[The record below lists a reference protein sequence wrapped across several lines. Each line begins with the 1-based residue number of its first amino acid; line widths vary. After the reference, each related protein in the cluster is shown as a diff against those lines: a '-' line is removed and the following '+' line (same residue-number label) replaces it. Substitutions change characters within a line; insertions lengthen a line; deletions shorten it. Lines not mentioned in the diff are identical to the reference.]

1 MTARATT
8 TTTRTAPATATVTEP
23 AARFRD
29 LLAAEWLKLWSLR
42 STVWAYVLGTFVVV
56 GFNVGATY
64 DRYRYWSAHNA
75 ADRAAFV
82 SDGIAHQYA
91 YTTNAGTI
99 MMLAAGAIGAVA
111 ITGEY
116 GTGLIRTTFAA
127 VPARRSVMA
136 AKAGVLTLVM
146 TGYGA
151 LVAALSFWLS
161 QAILARRDAGVSI
174 TDPGSVRVVVASAL
188 LAPVCGLVGMAI
200 GALLRHGGATIVT
213 VVVVVLVLP
222 LVFADDRHWAAVVDH
237 ALASSAWMRLVDV
250 RYDPGMGVPF
260 PWTVGGAWTV
270 YALWALGAA
279 AVAVFAA
286 PRRDQ

>member
-1 MTARATT
+1 MT
-8 TTTRTAPATATVTEP
+8 ATATATATVTVDVTEP

-42 STVWAYVLGTFVVV
+42 STVWAYVIGTLVVV

-64 DRYRYWSAHNA
+64 DRYRYWTARNA
-75 ADRAAFV
+75 ADRADFIA
-82 SDGIAHQYA
+82 DGIAHQYA
-91 YTTNAGTI
+91 YTTNAGTV

-127 VPARRSVMA
+127 IPARRSVMA

-151 LVAALSFWLS
+151 VVAALSFWLS
-161 QAILARRDAGVSI
+161 QAILARRDAGVSVG
-174 TDPGSVRVVVASAL
+174 DPGSLRLVVASAL
-188 LAPVCGLVGMAI
+188 LAPVCGLAGMAI
-200 GALLRHGGATIVT
+200 GVLLRHGGAAIVT
-213 VVVVVLVLP
+213 VVVVLLVVP

-237 ALASSAWMRLVDV
+237 ALPSSAWMRLVDV
-250 RYDPGMGVPF
+250 RYDPGVGIPF

-270 YALWALGAA
+270 FALWALGAA

>member
-1 MTARATT
+1 MT
-8 TTTRTAPATATVTEP
+8 ATATATVTVDVTEP

-42 STVWAYVLGTFVVV
+42 STVWAYVIGTLVVV

-64 DRYRYWSAHNA
+64 DRYRYWTARNA
-75 ADRAAFV
+75 ADRAGFIA
-82 SDGIAHQYA
+82 DGIAHQYA
-91 YTTNAGTI
+91 YTTNAGTV

-151 LVAALSFWLS
+151 VVAALSFWLS
-161 QAILARRDAGVSI
+161 QAILARRDAGVSVG
-174 TDPGSVRVVVASAL
+174 DPGSLRLVVASAL
-188 LAPVCGLVGMAI
+188 LAPVCGLAGMAI
-200 GALLRHGGATIVT
+200 GVLLRHGGAAIVT
-213 VVVVVLVLP
+213 VVVVLLVVP

-237 ALASSAWMRLVDV
+237 ALPSSAWMRLVDV
-250 RYDPGMGVPF
+250 RYDPGVGIPF

-270 YALWALGAA
+270 FALWALGAA

>member
-1 MTARATT
+1 MTATVT
-8 TTTRTAPATATVTEP
+8 VDVTEP

-42 STVWAYVLGTFVVV
+42 STVWAYVIGTLVVV

-64 DRYRYWSAHNA
+64 DRYRYWTARSA
-75 ADRAAFV
+75 ADRADFIA
-82 SDGIAHQYA
+82 DGIAHQYA

-99 MMLAAGAIGAVA
+99 MMLAAGAVGAVA

-136 AKAGVLTLVM
+136 AKVAVLALVM

-151 LVAALSFWLS
+151 VVAALSFWLS

-174 TDPGSVRVVVASAL
+174 GDPGSLRLVVASAL
-188 LAPVCGLVGMAI
+188 LAPVCGLAGMAI
-200 GALLRHGGATIVT
+200 GVLLRHGGAAIVT
-213 VVVVVLVLP
+213 VVVVLLVVP

-237 ALASSAWMRLVDV
+237 ALPSSAWMRLVDV
-250 RYDPGMGVPF
+250 RYDPGMGIPF

-270 YALWALGAA
+270 FALWALGAA
-279 AVAVFAA
+279 AVAVFAV

>member
-1 MTARATT
+1 MT
-8 TTTRTAPATATVTEP
+8 ATATATATVTVDVTEP

-42 STVWAYVLGTFVVV
+42 STVWAYVIGTLVVV
-56 GFNVGATY
+56 GFNVGAAY
-64 DRYRYWSAHNA
+64 DRYRYWTARNA
-75 ADRAAFV
+75 ADRADFIA
-82 SDGIAHQYA
+82 DGIAHQYA
-91 YTTNAGTI
+91 YTTNAGTV

-151 LVAALSFWLS
+151 VVAALSFWLS
-161 QAILARRDAGVSI
+161 QAILARRDAGVSVG
-174 TDPGSVRVVVASAL
+174 DPGSLRLVVASAL
-188 LAPVCGLVGMAI
+188 LAPVCGLAGMAI
-200 GALLRHGGATIVT
+200 GVLLRHGGAAIVT
-213 VVVVVLVLP
+213 VVVVLLVVP

-237 ALASSAWMRLVDV
+237 ALPSSAWMRLVDV
-250 RYDPGMGVPF
+250 RYDPGVGIPF

-270 YALWALGAA
+270 FALWALGAA

>member
-1 MTARATT
+1 MTATG
-8 TTTRTAPATATVTEP
+8 TVDITEP

-42 STVWAYVLGTFVVV
+42 STVWAYVIGTLVVV

-64 DRYRYWSAHNA
+64 DRYRYWAANSP
-75 ADRAAFV
+75 ADRAGFIA
-82 SDGIAHQYA
+82 DGIAHQYA

-151 LVAALSFWLS
+151 VVAALSFWLS

-174 TDPGSVRVVVASAL
+174 GDPGSLRLVVASAL
-188 LAPVCGLVGMAI
+188 LAPVCGLAGMAI
-200 GALLRHGGATIVT
+200 GVLLRHGGAAIVT
-213 VVVVVLVLP
+213 VVVVLLVVP

-237 ALASSAWMRLVDV
+237 ALPSSAWMRLVDV
-250 RYDPGMGVPF
+250 RYDPGVGIPF

-270 YALWALGAA
+270 FALWALGAA

>member
-1 MTARATT
+1 MTATAT
-8 TTTRTAPATATVTEP
+8 ATATVTVDVSEP

-42 STVWAYVLGTFVVV
+42 STVWAYVIGTLVVV
-56 GFNVGATY
+56 GFNAGATY
-64 DRYRYWSAHNA
+64 DRYRYWTARNA
-75 ADRAAFV
+75 ADRADFIA
-82 SDGIAHQYA
+82 DGIAYQYA

-151 LVAALSFWLS
+151 VVAALSFWLS
-161 QAILARRDAGVSI
+161 QAILARRDAGVSVG
-174 TDPGSVRVVVASAL
+174 DPGSLRLVVASAL
-188 LAPVCGLVGMAI
+188 LAPVCGLAGMAI
-200 GALLRHGGATIVT
+200 GVLLRHGGAAIVT
-213 VVVVVLVLP
+213 VVVVLLVVP

-237 ALASSAWMRLVDV
+237 ALPSSAWMRLVDV
-250 RYDPGMGVPF
+250 RYDPGVGIPF

-270 YALWALGAA
+270 FALWALGAA

>member
-1 MTARATT
+1 MT
-8 TTTRTAPATATVTEP
+8 TTTRTTTPSTVSVSVSVSEP

-42 STVWAYVLGTFVVV
+42 STVWAYVLGTLVVV

-64 DRYRYWSAHNA
+64 DRYRYWTAHSA
-75 ADRAAFV
+75 ADRAGFIA
-82 SDGIAHQYA
+82 DGIAHQYA

-136 AKAGVLTLVM
+136 AKVGVLTLVM
-146 TGYGA
+146 TGFGA
-151 LVAALSFWLS
+151 VVAALSFWLS

-174 TDPGSVRVVVASAL
+174 GDPGSLRLVVASAL
-188 LAPVCGLVGMAI
+188 LAPVCGLAGMAL
-200 GALLRHGGATIVT
+200 GVLLRHGGATIVT
-213 VVVVVLVLP
+213 VVVVLLVLP

-237 ALASSAWMRLVDV
+237 ALPNSAWMRLVDIA
-250 RYDPGMGVPF
+250 YDPGMGVPF

-270 YALWALGAA
+270 FALWALGAA